1 VVVRRH
7 WLTDEEFLQDVTVSQ
22 LLPGPNFSNLAIAL
36 GYRLAGVAGAVW
48 ALLAVVGPGA
58 LILLVVA
65 VLYFA
70 RGFSPIVNTIMHGM
84 GGAVV
89 GLVLV
94 TTARVAAPVLRDAR
108 AVLVAAVTFAAVGP
122 LRMNT
127 AVVIVLVAA
136 ISLFLHRPSARV

>member
-1 VVVRRH
+1 MVVRRH

-58 LILLVVA
+58 LILLAVA

>member
-1 VVVRRH
+1 
-7 WLTDEEFLQDVTVSQ
+7 

-36 GYRLAGVAGAVW
+36 GYRLAGVTGAMW

-58 LILLVVA
+58 VILLAVA
-65 VLYFA
+65 VFYFA
-70 RGFSPIVNTIMHGM
+70 RGFSPGVNTIMHGM

-94 TTARVAAPVLRDAR
+94 TTARVASPVLRDAR
-108 AVLVAAVTFAAVGP
+108 AVVVAAATFVAVGP

-127 AVVIVLVAA
+127 ALVIVVVAA
-136 ISLFLHRPSARV
+136 VSLFLHRPPARV

>member
-1 VVVRRH
+1 
-7 WLTDEEFLQDVTVSQ
+7 
-22 LLPGPNFSNLAIAL
+22 
-36 GYRLAGVAGAVW
+36 VW

-58 LILLVVA
+58 LILLAVA

-70 RGFSPIVNTIMHGM
+70 RGFSPVVNTVMHGM

-94 TTARVAAPVLRDAR
+94 TTGRVAAPVLRDAR

-127 AVVIVLVAA
+127 ALVIVVVAA
-136 ISLFLHRPSARV
+136 VSLVLHRPRARA

>member
-1 VVVRRH
+1 
-7 WLTDEEFLQDVTVSQ
+7 VSQ

-58 LILLVVA
+58 LILLAVA

-70 RGFSPIVNTIMHGM
+70 RGFSPVVNTVMHGM
-84 GGAVV
+84 AGAVV

-94 TTARVAAPVLRDAR
+94 TTGRVAWPVLRDSR
-108 AVLVAAVTFAAVGP
+108 AVLVAAATFAAVGP
-122 LRMNT
+122 LRINT
-127 AVVIVLVAA
+127 ALVIVVVGAA
-136 ISLFLHRPSARV
+136 SLFLHRPRARA

>member
-1 VVVRRH
+1 M
-7 WLTDEEFLQDVTVSQ
+7 SQ

-58 LILLVVA
+58 LILLAVA

-70 RGFSPIVNTIMHGM
+70 RGFSPTVNTVMHGM
-84 GGAVV
+84 AGAVV

-94 TTARVAAPVLRDAR
+94 TTGRVAWPVLRDSR
-108 AVLVAAVTFAAVGP
+108 AVLVAAATFAAVGP
-122 LRMNT
+122 LRINT
-127 AVVIVLVAA
+127 ALVIVVVGAA
-136 ISLFLHRPSARV
+136 SLFLHRPRARA

>member
-1 VVVRRH
+1 V
-7 WLTDEEFLQDVTVSQ
+7 
-22 LLPGPNFSNLAIAL
+22 L

-58 LILLVVA
+58 LILLTVA

-70 RGFSPIVNTIMHGM
+70 RGFSPLVNTVMHGM

-94 TTARVAAPVLRDAR
+94 TTARVASPVLRDAR

-136 ISLFLHRPSARV
+136 ISLFLHRPSARA

>member
-1 VVVRRH
+1 V
-7 WLTDEEFLQDVTVSQ
+7 
-22 LLPGPNFSNLAIAL
+22 L

-58 LILLVVA
+58 LILVTVA

-70 RGFSPIVNTIMHGM
+70 RGFSPVVNTVMHGM

-94 TTARVAAPVLRDAR
+94 TTARVASPVLRDAR

-136 ISLFLHRPSARV
+136 ISLFLHRPSARA

>member
-1 VVVRRH
+1 
-7 WLTDEEFLQDVTVSQ
+7 
-22 LLPGPNFSNLAIAL
+22 
-36 GYRLAGVAGAVW
+36 VW

-58 LILLVVA
+58 LILLAVA

-70 RGFSPIVNTIMHGM
+70 RGFSPGVNTLMHGM

-108 AVLVAAVTFAAVGP
+108 ALVVAAATVAAVGP

-127 AVVIVLVAA
+127 ALVIILVAGV
-136 ISLFLHRPSARV
+136 SLFLHRPPPRV